1 LNPEA
6 QALAQSGQD
15 TVRLRIHAIDQI
27 ARNKAWRKS
36 AAKRASMASILE
48 TVAAYYGI
56 RQADILG
63 RRQFAHFTEPR
74 HIAMYLAAELTD
86 LSMARIGMYFARHHT
101 TVLSARDA
109 VSNAIASDFLV
120 AAKVQVL
127 HRQLTEAVIPA
138 ADVAE
143 KQTSMIQHLEK
154 QRDMAAKTAAELET
168 IAANCQ
174 RLIEEW
180 RRVKNNDGT

>member
-6 QALAQSGQD
+6 QTVEQSGQD
-15 TVRLRIHAIDQI
+15 AVRLRIHAIDRI
-27 ARNKAWRKS
+27 APKKARWKS

-56 RQADILG
+56 QQADILG
-63 RRQFAHFTEPR
+63 RRQFAQFTEPR

-127 HRQLTEAVIPA
+127 HRQLTEAVMPA
-138 ADVAE
+138 ADVLE
-143 KQTSMIQHLEK
+143 IRTSMIRRLEE
-154 QRDMAAKTAAELET
+154 QRDTAATTAAELET

-174 RLIEEW
+174 RLIDEW
-180 RRVKNNDGT
+180 QRVTEWSRA